1 MAIIQEYKLTP
12 HEEAVEKILLYLEE
26 QNLKPD
32 DRLPGERV
40 MCGMWDL
47 NRSTLRSA
55 IWELMERGV
64 LYNKTGAGTFVKEP
78 KLKWNLQDL
87 ESISERARELGRS
100 LESVVIEQ
108 RMTECNKKQAAAFA
122 VPLGHKVLH
131 LVRLRKLDAT
141 PVMIETT
148 EVKIDGYDGI
158 LQHDFSRE
166 SLYDVLETYGVTGH
180 SGSEKIRITFA
191 TPEEAEILEIAP
203 GTALFY
209 LSGEV
214 RDEAGRLIERF
225 KTVARS
231 DKLQFTSRL
240 ARK

>member
-1 MAIIQEYKLTP
+1 MAMLQEYNLTP

-26 QNLKPD
+26 QNLKTD
-32 DRLPGERV
+32 DKLPGERV
-40 MCGMWDL
+40 MCEMWNV

-64 LYNKTGAGTFVKEP
+64 LYNKPGAGTFVKEP
-78 KLKWNLQDL
+78 RLMWDLQDL
-87 ESISERARELGRS
+87 KSISERAQELGRK
-100 LESVVIEQ
+100 LESQVIQ
-108 RMTECNKKQAAAFA
+108 QCMIECNKKLAAAFE
-122 VPLGHKVLH
+122 VSLGYKVLQ
-131 LVRLRKLDAT
+131 LVRLRKLDGV

-148 EVKIDGYDGI
+148 EVKIDGYDGF
-158 LQHDFSRE
+158 LKHDFSRE
-166 SLYDVLETYGVTGH
+166 SLYDVLEAYGVQGH

-191 TPEEAEILEIAP
+191 TAEEAKLLEVEE

-214 RDEAGRLIERF
+214 WNRPRKLIERF
-225 KTVARS
+225 KTVARA